1 MVATSDSQCRTFRY
15 SLGTTVGVGGQGEFG
30 KLALTLRVRQQKRTF
45 RDNPGKLEWE
55 ADSADS

>member
-1 MVATSDSQCRTFRY
+1 MTANAGLLDILLERL
-15 SLGTTVGVGGQGEFG
+15 LGWGGQGEFE

-45 RDNPGKLEWE
+45 RDNPGKLERE